1 MRSITARFVVWN
13 GAFLLGALLLIGFIH
28 VGISRNALQRT
39 VDKVLLERAH
49 MIANGPLPIGP
60 NGNPPGNPNIEG
72 SGGPAGGPGG
82 GLGGGPEGQNP
93 PFQNDLHQGPNH
105 RPMEPDPRL
114 RPRVFGRDGRP
125 LNPGEQA
132 PWSHV
137 MLAASLRG
145 EERLETLQVEQGVY
159 RVISTPAFREGR
171 VDGVVQ
177 LGVDW
182 APFETSIQT
191 QSRTLLL
198 IIPLGLL
205 ISAILAILL
214 SRLVLAPVKRLTDAA
229 ESIAADPNHREAIAV
244 AQQDEIGRLSQ
255 AFNAMTGKLQDANQR
270 LADSLDR
277 QRRFASDA
285 AHELRTPLASLS
297 LAAENGLHED
307 ASDEERLRALAVVD
321 RGAKTMSRL
330 TSLLLTL
337 ARLDH
342 HAPNLPTE
350 PVAVAPIVA
359 DVITELG
366 LGQSNRVDTDFA
378 QNASAICH
386 SDALR
391 QVIRNLVE
399 NALAH
404 TGPEDRITIAF
415 RGDTLSV
422 QDNGPGIPA
431 EHLPHLFERFYRV
444 DPSRERKSGGFGL
457 GLAIVQSLAESQG
470 GSVRVESI
478 VGQGT
483 TFFVNFLKSSQSS

>member
-1 MRSITARFVVWN
+1 
-13 GAFLLGALLLIGFIH
+13 
-28 VGISRNALQRT
+28 
-39 VDKVLLERAH
+39 
-49 MIANGPLPIGP
+49 
-60 NGNPPGNPNIEG
+60 
-72 SGGPAGGPGG
+72 
-82 GLGGGPEGQNP
+82 
-93 PFQNDLHQGPNH
+93 
-105 RPMEPDPRL
+105 
-114 RPRVFGRDGRP
+114 
-125 LNPGEQA
+125 
-132 PWSHV
+132 